1 MPVFMSL
8 GYLTQDISTS
18 IHLPENFMILFL
30 FTAR

>member
-18 IHLPENFMILFL
+18 IHLPENFMMPLFL
-30 FTAR
+30 IA